1 VPRADLE
8 RVTGETATRIAAQPP
23 YAARAT
29 KMVVNR
35 YVRWMWQEVME
46 FALAA
51 EQISAAMPEH
61 KAAIERYR
69 TSRAAPAAGPVGK
82 GR

>member
-8 RVTGETATRIAAQPP
+8 RVTWETATRIAAQPP

-46 FALAA
+46 YALAA
-51 EQISAAMPEH
+51 EQISVGLPEH

-69 TSRAAPAAGPVGK
+69 TSRAAPAAGPAGQ